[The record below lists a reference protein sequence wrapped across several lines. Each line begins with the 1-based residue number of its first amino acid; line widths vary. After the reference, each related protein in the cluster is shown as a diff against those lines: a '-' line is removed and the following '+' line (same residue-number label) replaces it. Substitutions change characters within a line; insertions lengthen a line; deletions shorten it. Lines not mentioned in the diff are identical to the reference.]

1 MKKRF
6 STIIIAALAI
16 LILVTGCDF
25 AEPKATEKS
34 KIQFY
39 SVALDY
45 VGLGVGELAAT
56 LNDQA
61 ALSQQMLYLAK
72 QGGYEYESYEFSQ
85 NGLIDIPY
93 PSKITIKISD
103 EGQIESIEIPTVDNE
118 PLYRTATNILL
129 SQNYNAVDA
138 ENVENIQYP
147 VTCSI
152 PWKTE
157 FALEFSAGYN
167 IPSEIKPFW
176 EKFGPISRN
185 DIEMMMIS
193 GPGTFD
199 GEPLTEDEWMY
210 AEDFY
215 NEVVAVYQQYLGMN
229 GSEDLSGYINH
240 YGKDDGVNVS
250 VNATKYLHGD
260 YGFSTL
266 VTDTVKAHAGTFKN
280 GDAMTSNDIVFFQ
293 YSGHGSAIAG
303 NGLNGQFALGSRD
316 GLNPMN
322 LRSIFSSTSAK
333 KVMFIDSCFSGGV
346 LDYFNLYDPPLTFS
360 DSMDAMLSVR
370 VPYEMNTWI
379 LTASRNYETSADGG
393 AGNLGLFTGQLVKAL
408 GGVVKAPEND
418 DADGTMKSVG
428 FVSFDKP
435 GLPDSDSIWFS
446 ELLSEVRSNVNMI
459 QMGYLQYPMGDS
471 YSDLRLFAGLDN

>member
-56 LNDQA
+56 LNDQD
-61 ALSQQMLYLAK
+61 ALSQQMLYLAH
-72 QGGYEYESYEFSQ
+72 QGGYEYESYEFKQ
-85 NGLIDIPY
+85 YGVIDIYY
-93 PSKITIKISD
+93 PSKVTININD
-103 EGQIESIEIPTVDNE
+103 EGQIESIEVPTVDND
-118 PLYRTATNILL
+118 PLSRTATNVLL

-157 FALEFSAGYN
+157 FSLKFSAGYN
-167 IPSEIKPFW
+167 ISSDVKPFW
-176 EKFGPISRN
+176 EKFGSISRN
-185 DIEMMMIS
+185 DIEMMKIS

-199 GEPLTEDEWMY
+199 GKPLTEDEWMY

-215 NEVVAVYQQYLGMN
+215 NEVVAVYQQYLAVN
-229 GSEDLSGYINH
+229 GSEDLSNYINF
-240 YGKDDGVNVS
+240 YGEDDGVNVS
-250 VNATKYLHGD
+250 VDATKYLHGD
-260 YGFSTL
+260 NGFSRL
-266 VTDTVKAHAGTFKN
+266 VTDTAIAHAGTFKN

-293 YSGHGSAIAG
+293 YSGHGVANAG
-303 NGLNGQFALGSRD
+303 NGLNGEFALGSRD
-316 GLNPMN
+316 RLNPMS
-322 LRSIFSSTSAK
+322 LRSIFASTSAK

-408 GGVVKAPEND
+408 GGVVKDPNND
-418 DADGTMKSVG
+418 SDGTMKSVG

-446 ELLSEVRSNVNMI
+446 ELLSEVRSNVNI
-459 QMGYLQYPMGDS
+459 LQLGYLQYPMGDY
-471 YSDLRLFAGLDN
+471 YSDLRLFTGLDK

>member
-25 AEPKATEKS
+25 AQPKATGKS

-61 ALSQQMLYLAK
+61 ALSQQMLYLAQK
-72 QGGYEYESYEFSQ
+72 GGYEYESYEFSQ

-93 PSKITIKISD
+93 PSKITININD
-103 EGQIESIEIPTVDNE
+103 AGQIESIEVPTVDND

-157 FALEFSAGYN
+157 FSLKFSAGYN

-176 EKFGPISRN
+176 EKFESISRN
-185 DIEMMMIS
+185 DIERMKIS
-193 GPGTFD
+193 GPGAFD
-199 GEPLTEDEWMY
+199 GKDLTEDEWMY

-215 NEVVAVYQQYLGMN
+215 NEVVAIYQQYLAIN
-229 GSEDLSGYINH
+229 GSEDLSDYINF

-250 VNATKYLHGD
+250 VDAIKYLHGD
-260 YGFSTL
+260 NGFSRL
-266 VTDTVKAHAGTFKN
+266 VTDTARAHAGTFKN

-293 YSGHGSAIAG
+293 YSGHGAANAG
-303 NGLNGQFALGSRD
+303 NGLNGEFALGARD
-316 GLNPMN
+316 RLDPMS
-322 LRSIFSSTSAK
+322 LRSIFASTSAK

-393 AGNLGLFTGQLVKAL
+393 AGNLSLFTGQLVKAL

-418 DADGTMKSVG
+418 DADGTMKSLG

-459 QMGYLQYPMGDS
+459 QMGHLQYPMGDY
-471 YSDLRLFAGLDN
+471 YSDLRLFTGLDN

>member
-1 MKKRF
+1 MKKSF

-25 AEPKATEKS
+25 AEPKATEKP

-56 LNDQA
+56 LNDQD
-61 ALSQQMLYLAK
+61 ALSQQMLYLAQ
-72 QGGYEYESYEFSQ
+72 QGGYEYESYEFKQ
-85 NGLIDIPY
+85 NGEIDIYY
-93 PSKITIKISD
+93 PSKVTININD
-103 EGQIESIEIPTVDNE
+103 AGQIESIEVPTVDND
-118 PLYRTATNILL
+118 PLSRTATNVVL
-129 SQNYNAVDA
+129 SQNCNAVDA

-157 FALEFSAGYN
+157 FSLKFSAGYN
-167 IPSEIKPFW
+167 ISSEVKPFW
-176 EKFGPISRN
+176 DKFGPISRN
-185 DIEMMMIS
+185 DIERMKIS

-215 NEVVAVYQQYLGMN
+215 NEVIAIYQQYLAVN
-229 GSEDLSGYINH
+229 GSEDLSDYINF

-250 VNATKYLHGD
+250 VDATKYLHDD
-260 YGFSTL
+260 YGFSRL
-266 VTDTVKAHAGTFKN
+266 VTDTARAHAGTFKN

-293 YSGHGSAIAG
+293 YSGHGAANAG
-303 NGLNGQFALGSRD
+303 NGLNGEFALGARD
-316 GLNPMN
+316 RLDPMS
-322 LRSIFSSTSAK
+322 LRSIFASTSAK

-346 LDYFNLYDPPLTFS
+346 LDFFNLYDPPLTFS

-393 AGNLGLFTGQLVKAL
+393 EGNLSLFTGQLVKAL
-408 GGVVKAPEND
+408 GGVVKDPNND
-418 DADGTMKSVG
+418 SDGTMKSVG

-446 ELLSEVRSNVNMI
+446 VLLSEVRSNVNI
-459 QMGYLQYPMGDS
+459 LQLGYLQYPMGDY
-471 YSDLRLFAGLDN
+471 YSDLRLFTGLDK